1 MVNSKGQM
9 EDEITKAMILWEKNY
24 MGRGPTEARTDIIRN
39 MIIVTLQG
47 VLSLAEQH
55 LSRQESGMGLIKEM
69 RRRLVEQGR
78 PQLEKI
84 ISNIINAKMVS
95 LHTDISTRT
104 GERVFVFVMDKEIN

>member
-47 VLSLAEQH
+47 GS
-55 LSRQESGMGLIKEM
+55 I
-69 RRRLVEQGR
+69 
-78 PQLEKI
+78 
-84 ISNIINAKMVS
+84 
-95 LHTDISTRT
+95 TCRT
-104 GERVFVFVMDKEIN
+104 AFV

>member
-1 MVNSKGQM
+1 
-9 EDEITKAMILWEKNY
+9 
-24 MGRGPTEARTDIIRN
+24 
-39 MIIVTLQG
+39 
-47 VLSLAEQH
+47 
-55 LSRQESGMGLIKEM
+55 MGLIKEM